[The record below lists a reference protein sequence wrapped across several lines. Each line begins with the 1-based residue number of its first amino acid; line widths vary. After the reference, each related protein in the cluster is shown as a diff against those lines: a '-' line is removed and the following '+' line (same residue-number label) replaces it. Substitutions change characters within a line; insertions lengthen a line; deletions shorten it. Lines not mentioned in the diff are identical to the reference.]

1 MGVCAGWGGG
11 SRLVELVGPARATD
25 LLASGR
31 LLGAREAL
39 QMGLANGLVEG
50 EGEQAFGEAMEFVV
64 RRTIGSSDTI
74 RAMKSMINSAR
85 LQPAHL
91 ALQAEGRLFAS
102 TWGRA
107 AHLRALDSN
116 IKHAENK

>member
-31 LLGAREAL
+31 LLGACEAL
-39 QMGLANGLVEG
+39 QMGLCNGLVVEA
-50 EGEQAFGEAMEFVV
+50 ERALGEAMEFVA
-64 RRTIGSSDTI
+64 RRTVGSSDTI

-102 TWGRA
+102 TWGSE
-107 AHLRALDSN
+107 AHLRGLDSN
-116 IKHAENK
+116 IKHADNK